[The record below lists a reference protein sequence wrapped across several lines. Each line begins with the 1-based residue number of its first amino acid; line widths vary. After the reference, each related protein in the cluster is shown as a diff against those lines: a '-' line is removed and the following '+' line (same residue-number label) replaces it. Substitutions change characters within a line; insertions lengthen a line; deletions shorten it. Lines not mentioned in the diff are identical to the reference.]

1 MRHCSIKRKEH
12 RDHMVNSFA
21 LTHTPVTFCFHHI
34 NLSIYWHSI
43 HTLSFLHLVFF
54 STVSSLARLLL
65 FLLCLQQPCS
75 HVFRLS
81 LVQPF
86 FFSFWKGF
94 LPTPNN
100 VHQKPCTPNIR
111 EPYLNTLDKL
121 GKFVTGRQS

>member
-86 FFSFWKGF
+86 FFLFGRDF
-94 LPTPNN
+94 CLPQTMYTKSHA
-100 VHQKPCTPNIR
+100 HQ
-111 EPYLNTLDKL
+111 TLENHIL
-121 GKFVTGRQS
+121 IHWISWVNL